1 MTVANEPVAAL
12 LVTSNSARWIE
23 ATLNSILGQTRQPDA
38 FVVIDDN
45 STDDTRSIISSVLK
59 GEALVYRATSR
70 AADTTTRI
78 AHNFRQ
84 GVRAC
89 ADHAIAVLGDHDD
102 VWHPDRIAHQ
112 TRELSDHPTALMLAS
127 DGALIDAIGESKA
140 GSLRE
145 AFPVPDDWND
155 LAPLDQLRYVLR
167 HSIATGGASALR
179 PAAFADVAIPAGWLH
194 DRWWSLVATV
204 LGGMRI
210 DGEQLIDYRVSGT
223 QEVGLGQ
230 GRQRDSQFHRA
241 ASAATQ
247 APMVL
252 GKVRDLHAGLQPL
265 TTDPTLARA
274 LSWAGL
280 ARALR

>member
-1 MTVANEPVAAL
+1 MTTANDQVAAL

-23 ATLNSILGQTRQPDA
+23 ATLHSILAQTRPPDA
-38 FVVIDDN
+38 IVVIDDN

-59 GEALVYRATSR
+59 GKALVYRATSR
-70 AADTTTRI
+70 AEDTTTRI

-89 ADHAIAVLGDHDD
+89 ADHAVAVLGDHDD
-102 VWHPDRIAHQ
+102 LWHPDRVEHQ
-112 TRELSDHPTALMLAS
+112 SRELAGHPDALMLAS
-127 DGALIDAIGESKA
+127 DGALIDAKGEPKQ
-140 GSLRE
+140 GSLRDT
-145 AFPVPDDWND
+145 FPVPRDWND
-155 LAPLDQLRYVLR
+155 LLPLDQLRYVLR

-210 DGEQLIDYRVSGT
+210 DGDQVIDYRVSGS

-230 GRQRDSQFHRA
+230 GRQRDSKLKRA
-241 ASAATQ
+241 ASAAAD
-247 APMVL
+247 APMVI
-252 GKVRDLHAGLQPL
+252 GKVRDLHARLQPL
-265 TTDPTLARA
+265 AMDPELVKA
-274 LSWAGL
+274 LGWAGL
-280 ARALR
+280 VRALR

>member
-1 MTVANEPVAAL
+1 MTKATEPVAAL

-23 ATLNSILGQTRQPDA
+23 ATLDSILAQTRAPDA
-38 FVVIDDN
+38 IVVIDDN
-45 STDDTRSIISSVLK
+45 SIDDTRSIINRFLK
-59 GEALVYRATSR
+59 GRALVYRATSR
-70 AADTTTRI
+70 AEDTTTRI

-89 ADHAIAVLGDHDD
+89 ADHAVAVLGDHDD
-102 VWHPDRIAHQ
+102 VWHPDRIEHQ
-112 TRELSDHPTALMLAS
+112 TRELAHHPSALMLAS
-127 DGALIDAIGESKA
+127 DGALIDAHGEPRK
-140 GSLRE
+140 GSLRD
-145 AFPVPDDWND
+145 AFPVPACWND
-155 LAPLDQLRYVLR
+155 DAPLDQLRFVLR

-210 DGEQLIDYRVSGT
+210 DGAHIIDYRVSGT

-230 GRQRDSQFHRA
+230 GRQRDSKFRRA
-241 ASAATQ
+241 VTAAAE

-252 GKVRDLHAGLQPL
+252 GKVRDLHSGLLPYA
-265 TTDPTLARA
+265 TDPTVARGLRWASLART
-274 LSWAGL
+274 
-280 ARALR
+280 LR

>member
-12 LVTSNSARWIE
+12 LVTSNSSLWIE

-102 VWHPDRIAHQ
+102 LWHPDRIAHQ

-127 DGALIDAIGESKA
+127 DGALIDAIG
-140 GSLRE
+140 
-145 AFPVPDDWND
+145 
-155 LAPLDQLRYVLR
+155 
-167 HSIATGGASALR
+167 
-179 PAAFADVAIPAGWLH
+179 
-194 DRWWSLVATV
+194 
-204 LGGMRI
+204 
-210 DGEQLIDYRVSGT
+210 
-223 QEVGLGQ
+223 
-230 GRQRDSQFHRA
+230 
-241 ASAATQ
+241 
-247 APMVL
+247 
-252 GKVRDLHAGLQPL
+252 
-265 TTDPTLARA
+265 
-274 LSWAGL
+274 
-280 ARALR
+280 